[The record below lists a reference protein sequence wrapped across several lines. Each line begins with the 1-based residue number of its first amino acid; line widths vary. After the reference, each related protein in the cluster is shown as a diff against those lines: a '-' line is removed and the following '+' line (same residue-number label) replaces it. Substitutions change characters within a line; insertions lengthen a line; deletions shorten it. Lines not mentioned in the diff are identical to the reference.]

1 MKKWIYLYANIIIN
15 LFSLTIPDFLDEK
28 NSFRN

>member
-1 MKKWIYLYANIIIN
+1 MKWLHLYADIVIN

-28 NSFRN
+28 NSLRR